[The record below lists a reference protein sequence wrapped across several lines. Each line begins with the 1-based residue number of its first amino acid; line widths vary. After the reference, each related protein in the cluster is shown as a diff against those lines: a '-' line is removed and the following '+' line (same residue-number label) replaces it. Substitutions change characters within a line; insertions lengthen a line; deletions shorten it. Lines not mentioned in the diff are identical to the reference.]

1 MSATACAGRIVRFA
15 HARYRYRPIP
25 SSLDAAELVMR
36 GIVVF
41 AILFAVMGV
50 IDAAFFKGRYLNDA
64 QQAITGLAS
73 LALKMGR

>member
-1 MSATACAGRIVRFA
+1 
-15 HARYRYRPIP
+15 
-25 SSLDAAELVMR
+25 MR

-50 IDAAFFKGRYLNDA
+50 IDAAFFKDRYLNDA
-64 QQAITGLAS
+64 EQAITGLAS